1 MLRESG
7 NLDVLEFLAEGWG
20 GKGKLE
26 LTCEEGG
33 HFEWISTDVMDYV
46 FCLWI
51 ANHARYG

>member
-26 LTCEEGG
+26 LTCEGG